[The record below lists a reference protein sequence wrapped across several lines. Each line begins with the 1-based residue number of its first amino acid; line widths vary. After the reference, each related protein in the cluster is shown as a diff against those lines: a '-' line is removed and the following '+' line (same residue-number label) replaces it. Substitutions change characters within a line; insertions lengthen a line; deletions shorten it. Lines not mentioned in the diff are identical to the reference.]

1 MQRVFKHDVYRPCR
15 YGGWRC
21 TSCDRFRG
29 VLTAAFVHTGRLADG
44 RMVSGWEPDAF
55 EKVSTEVRA
64 DLVAFVWGAPGR
76 HDGTLGLRPD
86 PR

>member
-29 VLTAAFVHTGRLADG
+29 VLTAAVVHTGRLADG
-44 RMVSGWEPDAF
+44 RMVSGWEPECGNGLF
-55 EKVSTEVRA
+55 FKVVCSLFYGIRDWRFYV
-64 DLVAFVWGAPGR
+64 
-76 HDGTLGLRPD
+76 
-86 PR
+86 